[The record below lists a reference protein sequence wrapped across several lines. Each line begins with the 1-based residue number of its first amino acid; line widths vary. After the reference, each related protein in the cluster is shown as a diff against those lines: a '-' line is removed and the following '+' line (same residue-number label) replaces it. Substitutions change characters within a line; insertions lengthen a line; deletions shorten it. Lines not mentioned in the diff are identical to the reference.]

1 MQRDYYIHPNRF
13 PLNVEGAFYTL
24 GMQFKDGAWCA
35 ECMSCGTPE
44 VEAPKLL
51 ATFSEECADTYFI
64 RQPETD
70 EEIILACN
78 ALNVCCV
85 DALRYGGS
93 DPKILAL
100 LHPSVCDNST
110 FFSRFSFVR
119 FFMRLRYW
127 TLRK

>member
-1 MQRDYYIHPNRF
+1 MQLNYYTHPNRF

-24 GMQFKDGAWCA
+24 GMQFKDGTWCG

-44 VEAPKLL
+44 VEAPQLL
-51 ATFSEECADTYFI
+51 ATFSDECSDTYFI

-70 EEIILACN
+70 EEVIVACN

-85 DALRYGGS
+85 DALRYGGN
-93 DPKILAL
+93 DPKVLAL
-100 LHPSVCDNST
+100 LHPSVCDNPT
-110 FFSRFSFVR
+110 LLSRSSLGR

-127 TLRK
+127 TIGK